1 MHLSKKQFS
10 KLVLVCTNERMD
22 GRMCCAQKAPP
33 EFYQALKVAVA
44 GMDPTIR
51 VSKTG
56 CLGNCEG
63 GAIVALMPKNVYLG
77 GVEEKDIPEILE
89 MLKD

>member
-1 MHLSKKQFS
+1 MRKSDIQFS

-22 GRMCCAQKAPP
+22 GRECCAHKISP
-33 EFYQALKVAVA
+33 EFYHALKMAVA

-56 CLGNCEG
+56 CLGNCAS
-63 GAIVALMPKNVYLG
+63 GATVAIMPLNVYLG
-77 GVEEKDIPEILE
+77 EVKEKDIPEILE
-89 MLKD
+89 MLK